1 MPAISVCFIAY
12 SALTLYVRH
21 QLART
26 PTLSENDY
34 NKRATSSTSK
44 AIGSFNDASFI
55 LGGIGQKS
63 FKNKNKIGGGLFRNN
78 RRGRYAD
85 ESNQNAPMEEVVVVK
100 HRGGEDRGEFEHQ

>member
-34 NKRATSSTSK
+34 KKRATSSASK
-44 AIGSFNDASFI
+44 AIGSFHDASFL
-55 LGGIGQKS
+55 LGKKS
-63 FKNKNKIGGGLFRNN
+63 FKTKNGGGGRGGLFRANK
-78 RRGRYAD
+78 RRAD
-85 ESNQNAPMEEVVVVK
+85 DGESTQNAPMEEVVVVA
-100 HRGGEDRGEFEHQ
+100 RAEE